1 MIPGP
6 VSRVVQGDATVRRGL
21 RQKRWLGWMAIVAV
35 WLTVL
40 APTVSRSLPA
50 FAFPDLGAWCE
61 SAPAAHHDTG
71 GDHQDADAACG
82 YCTLFAQAPA
92 LGGSFFV
99 GHVLPLAGRS
109 DATLPSLRAAPSVVR
124 HHAPPRGP
132 PVAAYA

>member
-1 MIPGP
+1 
-6 VSRVVQGDATVRRGL
+6 
-21 RQKRWLGWMAIVAV
+21 MAIVAV

-61 SAPAAHHDTG
+61 SVPAAHHDMG
-71 GDHQDADAACG
+71 ADHQDVDAACG
-82 YCTLFAQAPA
+82 YCTLFAQMPA

-99 GHVLPLAGRS
+99 GHALPLAGHVDS
-109 DATLPSLRAAPSVVR
+109 TLPTQRSTPTIGR